1 MEPIST
7 AALAAL
13 IIASRSGAE
22 ELGKEA
28 GHSAWSGLSR
38 LRTLVQGKFRGNAA
52 ASQAFA
58 AAEQNPANDA
68 AIAQLRDSIEVY
80 AREDGVFAA
89 ELRRLVDEARPRPEY
104 QWNSSLF
111 ANYGYVGKLTHF
123 AGPVSVQ
130 GDFTIN

>member
-13 IIASRSGAE
+13 IIASRGGAE

-28 GHSAWSGLSR
+28 GRSTWSGLGK
-38 LRTLVQGKFRGNAA
+38 LRSLVMGKFRGNTD
-52 ASQAFA
+52 ASRALA
-58 AAEQNPANDA
+58 AAEQNPANDT
-68 AIAQLRDSIEVY
+68 AIAQLRDLIEVC

-104 QWNSSLF
+104 QRNSSLF
-111 ANYGYVGKLTHF
+111 ANYGYIGKVTHF

-130 GDFTIN
+130 GDFNIN